1 MVNVVVRGPL
11 WFFGIDAV
19 FELFSFIVLALIF
32 WLSLNAFKMTKDFKY
47 KYFGVGFG
55 ALAIAF
61 LSKATTDLWLALSFS
76 LKRGTPP
83 PSEALELVG
92 EAFLAG
98 YLVFI
103 FMSLSACLVLIWLTS
118 RVREKRI
125 MFLTALL
132 VLVPFYLSSSYS
144 RSFYILSFLMYG
156 AIAVFYVQNYLSKKS
171 FSSFGV
177 AAAFSAIALA
187 QGLFLFDLWMHKLY
201 IVAHLSQLAGFII
214 LLTTLL
220 KVLFYD
226 RAKKQD

>member
-19 FELFSFIVLALIF
+19 FELFSFVVLALVF
-32 WLSLNAFKMTKDFKY
+32 WLSLRAFKLTKDFKY

-61 LSKATTDLWLALSFS
+61 LSKSVTDLWLALSFP
-76 LKRGTPP
+76 LTRGTPP

-92 EAFLAG
+92 EVFLAG

-103 FMSLSACLVLIWLTS
+103 FMSLTACLVLVWLTS
-118 RVREKRI
+118 RVREKRV

-144 RSFYILSFLMYG
+144 RSFYILSLLMYG
-156 AIAVFYVQNYLSKKS
+156 FIALFYVQNYLRKKS
-171 FSSFGV
+171 FSSFAV
-177 AAAFSAIALA
+177 VAAFSSIAFA
-187 QGLFLFDLWMHKLY
+187 QGLFLVDLWRSKLY
-201 IVAHLSQLAGFII
+201 IVAHFAQLAGFV
-214 LLTTLL
+214 LLLVTLV
-220 KVLFYD
+220 KVLLYD
-226 RAKKQD
+226 RAKK